1 MDLQSLFTEKWPY
14 KVAAIVLSVLVWLN
28 VTANRETQDQGITT
42 RLEFEVR
49 DSAWAISSAPTEV
62 LTVFQGRSGD
72 IIALFN
78 EPVIRAVIESAEDS
92 IVEVELNVDDVE
104 YDRTLNVRATAVS
117 PPRVMVQLERRVT
130 RKVPVLPMTDA
141 SPAPGH
147 AIDRTFVQP
156 DSVEISGPASLVE
169 PIVAIPT
176 ERLEVGEVGES
187 VTRPAALQPPEGP
200 PGLVLRPSGVSLTV
214 DVDSIAVRRFQVRIV
229 VTGAGSGGVF
239 VEPAVVRVDVTGAA
253 RTVSALDPMDLVA
266 SVRVDEIPA
275 TSSSRPVQIRL
286 PPGVNARAVSSPAD
300 VTVTPR
306 PALSGRPSGG
316 AAVSSEGST

>member
-28 VTANRETQDQGITT
+28 VTSNRETQDQGITT

-49 DSAWAISSAPTEV
+49 DTAWAISRAPTEV

-78 EPVIRAVIESAEDS
+78 EPVIRSVIESAQDS
-92 IVEVELNVDDVE
+92 IVQIELNVDDVE

-117 PPRVMVQLERRVT
+117 PPRVTVHLEPRIVRRV
-130 RKVPVLPMTDA
+130 PVIPMTDA
-141 SPAPGH
+141 SPASGH

-156 DSVEISGPASLVE
+156 DSVEISGPASVVG

-176 ERLEVGEVGES
+176 ERLEVGQLSEG

-200 PGLVLRPSGVSLTV
+200 PGLVIRPSRVSLTV
-214 DVDSIAVRRFQVRIV
+214 DVDSVAVRRFQVRV
-229 VTGAGSGGVF
+229 VLSGAGSGGVS
-239 VEPAVVRVDVTGAA
+239 VEPTVVRVDVTGAA

-266 SVRVDEIPA
+266 SVRVDDVP
-275 TSSSRPVQIRL
+275 SGVSSRPVQIRL
-286 PPGVNARAVSSPAD
+286 PAGVNARAVSTPAE
-300 VTVTPR
+300 VTVTAR
-306 PALSGRPSGG
+306 PAQPREPVDPGEDP
-316 AAVSSEGST
+316 A